1 LFCNSLC
8 YNYGQVTGTHTC
20 MSLFG
25 KSKTKVDDYAL
36 ALDIGTAVVKA
47 LIVKV
52 DFRHNRG
59 EIVGVG
65 KVPQE
70 LGDMHSGAVSSIEGV
85 VATADEAINQAC
97 QMAKVEPRQA
107 VLGIAGE
114 LVKGAKT
121 TVHYER
127 LKPDSKI
134 SINELKDIVAQVQK
148 RAFAKVRKQLAWETG
163 HSEIDVKLI
172 NAAIVDV
179 HIDGYRVTNPV
190 GFQGKDVS
198 IGIFNAYAPLIHLGA
213 LQTIAA
219 DLKLDLLSITAEPYA
234 VARAVS
240 EDADDFGGIFIDI
253 GGGTTDIAVVHKG
266 GVEGTKM
273 LAIGGRTFT
282 KRLAD
287 KVGKAFVEAE
297 KIKLRYSAGRL
308 SSEGMLKIKEFLEND
323 IRVWLSGIEL
333 ALGEFKNVDL
343 LPSKIFLCGGGSLLP
358 GIKEALLSPKWIDS
372 LPFARQP
379 AVSHL
384 RPKDVKDISD
394 KTNKLR
400 DTTDIT
406 PMSLASVAVELAG
419 EETVLG
425 GVLGKVADV
434 FET

>member
-1 LFCNSLC
+1 M
-8 YNYGQVTGTHTC
+8 C

-25 KSKTKVDDYAL
+25 KSKTKVDNYAL
-36 ALDIGTAVVKA
+36 ALDIGTAVAKA
-47 LIVKV
+47 LVVKV
-52 DFRHNRG
+52 DFKNGRG

-65 KVPQE
+65 REPQQ
-70 LGDMHSGAVSSIEGV
+70 LGDMHSGAVSNIEGV
-85 VATADEAINQAC
+85 VATADKAITKAC
-97 QMAKVEPRQA
+97 EMAKAEPNQA

-134 SINELKDIVAQVQK
+134 TINELREIVGQVQK

-172 NAAIVDV
+172 NAAVVDV
-179 HIDGYRVTNPV
+179 HIDGYRITNPV

-219 DLKLDLLSITAEPYA
+219 DLHLDLLSITAEPYA

-240 EDADDFGGIFIDI
+240 EDADDFGAIFIDI

-282 KRLAD
+282 KRLGEEL
-287 KVGKAFVEAE
+287 GKSFVEAE

-308 SSEGMLKIKEFLEND
+308 SPEGMVKVKEFLDSD

-333 ALGEFKNVDL
+333 ALSEFKNVDL
-343 LPSKIFLCGGGSLLP
+343 LPSRIFLCGGGSLLP
-358 GIKEALLSPKWIDS
+358 GIKEALLSPKWTDS
-372 LPFARQP
+372 LPFAKQP
-379 AVSHL
+379 AVNHL
-384 RPKDVKDISD
+384 RPKDVKDLRD
-394 KTNKLR
+394 KTRQLK
-400 DTTDIT
+400 DPTDIT
-406 PMSLASVAVELAG
+406 PMALASVAVELAG
-419 EETVLG
+419 EDTVVG
-425 GVLGKVADV
+425 GVLNKVADI